1 MSARLGIDIILF
13 NEKLIIAAE
22 KNIDED
28 GLIEILENDIDAN
41 LSDFEEDEN
50 AKKESDEE
58 EKKEVTKKM
67 KQE

>member
-50 AKKESDEE
+50 AKKESVEE

>member
-1 MSARLGIDIILF
+1 VSARLGIDIILF

-50 AKKESDEE
+50 AKKESVEE